1 MVRLLSSAFALL
13 ALLAGAVF
21 ISGGWGSRQAPEV
34 RTSLSVSQIL
44 GGVPDASFAR
54 ALQPRAF
61 RFPEDHGP
69 HPDFRSE
76 WWYLTGNLSGPDG
89 DLYGFQLTIFRSA
102 LRPPEDEAAGSALGV
117 SSAWRADQVYM
128 GHLALTDTENGD
140 FHAFER
146 FSRGAGGLAGA
157 SAQPFRVWLEDWEI
171 AGPVGEANDI
181 FPLHLRAVENHVGVS
196 LTLNPAK
203 ALVLQGEQG
212 LSQKGPEPGNA
223 SYYYSF
229 TRLEATGEI
238 MLGSEVTRVK
248 GLAWMDREWST
259 SALSPGQVGWDWFAL
274 QLDDGSDLMYY
285 QLRLEDG
292 SPHPL
297 SKGILVASS
306 GEDSVLN
313 HSEVQLKVLDR
324 WKSPLD
330 GSEYPSGWHLSV
342 ASEGLVLTLT
352 PVLPDQELNLTFRY
366 WEGAV
371 RVAGTRRGRAI
382 GGRGYVELTG
392 YTDSSNRGR
401 SGRLFR
407 SSTPSQENP

>member
-1 MVRLLSSAFALL
+1 MVRFLFSAFALL
-13 ALLAGAVF
+13 ALLGAAVF

-44 GGVPDASFAR
+44 GGAPAASFAR
-54 ALQPRAF
+54 ALKPRAF

-69 HPDFRSE
+69 HPDFRTE

-89 DLYGFQLTIFRSA
+89 DPYGFQLTIFRSA
-102 LRPPEDEAAGSALGV
+102 LRPPVGDPEQSSLGV
-117 SSAWRADQVYM
+117 SSLWRADQVYM
-128 GHLALTDTENGD
+128 GHLALTDGKNGA

-157 SAQPFRVWLEDWEI
+157 TAQPFRVWLEDWEI
-171 AGPVGEANDI
+171 VGPAGAANDI
-181 FPLHLRAVENHVGVS
+181 FPLQLRAVENHVGVS

-229 TRLEATGEI
+229 TRLEANGEI
-238 MLGSEVTRVK
+238 QLGSETARVE
-248 GLAWMDREWST
+248 GFAWMDREWST

-274 QLDDGSDLMYY
+274 QLNDGSDLMYY

-297 SKGILVASS
+297 SKGILVGST
-306 GEDSVLN
+306 GESSVLN
-313 HSEVQLKVLDR
+313 NSEVQLNVLDL

-330 GSEYPSGWHLSV
+330 GMEYPSGWRLAV
-342 ASEGLVLTLT
+342 ASENLVLTLT

-371 RVAGTRRGRAI
+371 RIAGIWRGKEI

-392 YTDSSNRGR
+392 YTDSGTQGR
-401 SGRLFR
+401 SGRLSR
-407 SSTPSQENP
+407 TPTRNQENP